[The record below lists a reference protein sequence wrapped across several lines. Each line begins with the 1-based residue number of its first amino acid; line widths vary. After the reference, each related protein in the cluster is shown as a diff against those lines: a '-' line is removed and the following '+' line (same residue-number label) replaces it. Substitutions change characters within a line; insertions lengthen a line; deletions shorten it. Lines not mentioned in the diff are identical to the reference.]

1 MEGWEEGGRRRGRE
15 EGEERKNGRRGKRGR
30 MGGGR
35 GGKGGGGEEG
45 WRAKA
50 ESERE
55 REREEEEGLLCSC
68 THHFS
73 INDLEPAQDPREAVG
88 SCVHSALC
96 VQSLAE
102 REVDTC
108 T

>member
-15 EGEERKNGRRGKRGR
+15 EGEERKNGRRGKRG
-30 MGGGR
+30 GR
-35 GGKGGGGEEG
+35 REEGEEG
-45 WRAKA
+45 RGEEERKGG
-50 ESERE
+50 EQRQKVRE

-73 INDLEPAQDPREAVG
+73 INNLEPAQDPREAVG

>member
-1 MEGWEEGGRRRGRE
+1 MGRRGEEERKGGGGRE
-15 EGEERKNGRRGKRGR
+15 EGEGRRERRKRGEEERK
-30 MGGGR
+30 
-35 GGKGGGGEEG
+35 GGEQ
-45 WRAKA
+45 RQKV
-50 ESERE
+50 RE
-55 REREEEEGLLCSC
+55 REREEEGLLCSC

-73 INDLEPAQDPREAVG
+73 INNLEPAQDPREAVG